1 MITVDIP
8 ITLGC
13 YECGSGDI
21 LIPSKRKDAIV
32 TCNSCHAKLGEWG
45 DIKASALRELAKI
58 VKENLSDESVG

>member
-1 MITVDIP
+1 MDIP

-21 LIPSKRKDAIV
+21 SIPSKRKDAIV
-32 TCNSCHAKLGEWG
+32 TCNCCHANLGKSG

-58 VKENLSDESVG
+58 VKENLNDEFVG